1 MRFVV
6 FIFIFLINGAVLAQ
20 VGSPYRQFGTRGAP
34 VMPRTDERP
43 REEPKALTAEE
54 RVDQQMPKI
63 LEVLEVNPFE
73 EAVLRSILTKY
84 VQKRIEL
91 QILALDPD
99 KNQEALEKIQL
110 EQDEELKQSLAPE
123 QYEALQDLYKNNG
136 KVKKKKKK
144 KKSKS

>member
-1 MRFVV
+1 MRFIV
-6 FIFIFLINGAVLAQ
+6 FIFVFLINGAVLAQ
-20 VGSPYRQFGTRGAP
+20 VGSPYRQYGTRGAP
-34 VMPRTDERP
+34 VVPRTNERP
-43 REEPKALTAEE
+43 MEDPEALTAEE

-63 LEVLEVNPFE
+63 LEVLELNPFE

-99 KNQEALEKIQL
+99 KNREALEKMQL
-110 EQDEELKQSLAPE
+110 EQDEELKQSLPPE

>member
-1 MRFVV
+1 MRV
-6 FIFIFLINGAVLAQ
+6 FLFFLVFLVNGAVLAQ
-20 VGSPYRQFGTRGAP
+20 VGTPYRQYGSRGEP
-34 VMPRTDERP
+34 VMPRVNERP
-43 REEPKALTAEE
+43 MEDPEALTAEE
-54 RVDQQMPKI
+54 RVDLQMPRI
-63 LEVLEVNPFE
+63 LEVLELNPFE

-91 QILALDPD
+91 QILALDKD
-99 KNQEALEKIQL
+99 KNRETLEKMQL
-110 EQDEELKQSLAPE
+110 EQDEELKQSLPPE